1 MLFHTPEF
9 FLLLIVTLILYY
21 SLPKWR
27 MYIIALANI
36 IFYSVSGWGMLALF
50 LLVTSITYFGS
61 LLLQGRYGKPVLW
74 ILIILNLSNLFFFKY
89 SLFFIQNLE
98 KVLNLKLVT
107 EDSFWLSIVLPV
119 GISFYTFEFISYA
132 VDVYKKKIKTAESL
146 VDFWIFVAFF
156 AHLIAGP
163 IMRGHEFLP
172 QVEKIKSIRGNWHN
186 FKIGSFYL
194 MLGLFKKIVLADYLS
209 EIVNKYYAHPELLTG
224 SQAWVVSALFAFQI
238 YFDFS
243 AYSDMA
249 IGIGYFF
256 GLELP
261 RNFLT
266 PYLSGNATEFWRRWH
281 ITLSSWIRDY
291 IYISLGGSRRGVSRK
306 YVNLFLA
313 MTISGIWHGALW
325 TFVIWGMFHGALLVL
340 HNLYMTVKKKL
351 NLTWLDKSWI
361 YRIACV
367 LIFFMITCIGWVF
380 FRIHS
385 MHDSLLLIR
394 RMLSLDAL
402 TMPAGMKIYALAVI
416 GLFIFHMLEHYLIS
430 RTDKISAVWHKYF
443 PSPVRAVA
451 YGAAIVLIILFM
463 KEKESGFI
471 YFQF

>member
-21 SLPKWR
+21 AIPKWR
-27 MYIIALANI
+27 MYLIAVANI
-36 IFYSVSGWGMLALF
+36 VFYSVSGWGMLALF
-50 LLVTSITYFGS
+50 LLMTSFTYYGS
-61 LLLQGRYGKPVLW
+61 LLLKGRYSKPVLW
-74 ILIILNLSNLFFFKY
+74 ILIIVNLANLFFFKY

-98 KVLNLKLVT
+98 KSLNMNLVT
-107 EDSFWLSIVLPV
+107 ENSFWLSIVLPV

-132 VDVYKKKIKTAESL
+132 VDVYKKKIQPAQSL

-163 IMRGHEFLP
+163 IMRGNEFLP
-172 QVEKIKSIRGNWHN
+172 QVEKIKSIRGNLQN
-186 FKIGSFYL
+186 FKIGTFYL

-209 EIVNKYYAHPELLTG
+209 ESVNHFLAHPEALTG
-224 SQAWVVSALFAFQI
+224 SQAWVVTYLFAFQI

-266 PYLSGNATEFWRRWH
+266 PYLSANATDFWRRWH
-281 ITLSSWIRDY
+281 ITLSNWIRDY
-291 IYISLGGSRRGVSRK
+291 IYISLGGSRRGAWRK

-325 TFVIWGMFHGALLVL
+325 TFVIWGMYNGALLIL
-340 HNLYMTVKKKL
+340 HNFYMKAKQKF
-351 NLTWLDKSWI
+351 NLTWLDKSFI
-361 YRIACV
+361 YRIIAV
-367 LIFFMITCIGWVF
+367 IIFFHLTCIGWVF
-380 FRIHS
+380 FRVHS
-385 MHDSLLLIR
+385 LHESLALLR
-394 RMLSLDAL
+394 KMLSPGAL
-402 TMPAGMKIYALAVI
+402 AVPSGMKVYALAVI
-416 GLFIFHMLEHYLIS
+416 GLFVFHIVEHYLLTHS
-430 RTDKISAVWHKYF
+430 AKISSVWHKYF
-443 PSPVRAVA
+443 PSPVRAAA
-451 YGAAIVLIILFM
+451 YAAVIVLIILFM

>member
-27 MYIIALANI
+27 MYIIALANV
-36 IFYSVSGWGMLALF
+36 IFYSVSGWGMLVLF

-61 LLLQGRYGKPVLW
+61 LLLQGRYAKPVLW
-74 ILIILNLSNLFFFKY
+74 MIILLNLGNLFFFKY
-89 SLFFIQNLE
+89 SVFFMQNLG
-98 KVLNLKLVT
+98 KLLNVNLVT
-107 EDSFWLSIVLPV
+107 EHSFWLSIVLPV
-119 GISFYTFEFISYA
+119 GISFYTFEFISYS
-132 VDVYKKKIKTAESL
+132 VDVYKKKIQPAQSL
-146 VDFWIFVAFF
+146 IDFWIFVAFF

-172 QVEKIKSIRGNWHN
+172 QVEKIKSIKGTLHN

-194 MLGLFKKIVLADYLS
+194 MLGLFKKIMLADYLS
-209 EIVNKYYAHPELLTG
+209 ATVNRFFEHPELLTG
-224 SQAWVVSALFAFQI
+224 SQGWVISAMFAFQI

-266 PYLSGNATEFWRRWH
+266 PYLSANATEFWRRWH

-291 IYISLGGSRRGVSRK
+291 IYISLGGSRRGVFRK
-306 YVNLFLA
+306 YLNLFLA
-313 MTISGIWHGALW
+313 MTISGFWHGAMW
-325 TFVIWGMFHGALLVL
+325 TFIIWGMFHGALLIL
-340 HNLYMTVKKKL
+340 HNLYMTAKKKL
-351 NLTWLDKSWI
+351 KLTWLDNLFI
-361 YRIACV
+361 YRV
-367 LIFFMITCIGWVF
+367 LAVAVFFLITCIGWVF
-380 FRIHS
+380 FRIHNL
-385 MHDSLLLIR
+385 HDSLMLIR
-394 RMLSLDAL
+394 KMLSLDAL
-402 TMPAGMKIYALAVI
+402 SMPMGMKIYSLCVVALFA
-416 GLFIFHMLEHYLIS
+416 FHIVEHYLITRS
-430 RTDKISAVWHKYF
+430 DRISAAWHKYF
-443 PSPVRAVA
+443 PSPVRAAA
-451 YGAAIVLIILFM
+451 YGLVIVIVILFL